1 MSYTRY
7 LKWPCV
13 PRTMRSSFLFKEMT
27 RKFMLALLSSLFYAS
42 YTFAMINSEND
53 KLNTRFYAQSPI
65 PQEEELLRSILNHPL
80 LQKHELIQLLNDQ
93 NYDGVQS
100 LCHKEATS
108 NKDPELA
115 TRYQAAK
122 KIFSNSTDFIQKA
135 LPKFLMDMEPYL
147 AAEVRRNDPLSK
159 ILNNPLLQNH
169 LLIQLLKNENY
180 DDALL
185 FCIQKAKSKID
196 PRIVQLF
203 KDARKIL
210 FGSTHE
216 TIRRKLPPVLTDLT
230 PYLMEDSAQLHSFSQ
245 HNPQ

>member
-27 RKFMLALLSSLFYAS
+27 RKFMLALLSSLFYVS
-42 YTFAMINSEND
+42 HTFAMINSED
-53 KLNTRFYAQSPI
+53 ESQNTRLYVQSPI
-65 PQEEELLRSILNHPL
+65 PQEEESLRTILNHPL
-80 LQKHELIQLLNDQ
+80 LQEHPLIQLLNDK
-93 NYDGVQS
+93 NYDGIQS

-108 NKDPELA
+108 NKDSELA

-147 AAEVRRNDPLSK
+147 AAEVRRKDSLS
-159 ILNNPLLQNH
+159 ISLSNPLLQTH
-169 LLIQLLKNENY
+169 PLIEFLKDENY

-185 FCIQKAKSKID
+185 FCIQEAKSKID
-196 PRIVQLF
+196 PRISQLY

-216 TIRRKLPPVLTDLT
+216 NIRKKLPTFLSDRPKQRT
-230 PYLMEDSAQLHSFSQ
+230 
-245 HNPQ
+245 